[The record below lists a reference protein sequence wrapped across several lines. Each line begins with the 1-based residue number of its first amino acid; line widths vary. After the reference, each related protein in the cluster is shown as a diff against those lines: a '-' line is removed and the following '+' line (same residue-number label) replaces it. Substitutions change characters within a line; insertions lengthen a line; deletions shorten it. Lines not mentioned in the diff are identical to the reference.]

1 MGSSSDEE
9 DDQGYGDYDE
19 ECKTINPEDPEI
31 MGHIKTIV
39 QHIFFKCDSRNMG
52 QVKYIK
58 ARPFL
63 IEGYKHMHKPVGVK
77 LEQGE

>member
-9 DDQGYGDYDE
+9 DDQIPNMDE
-19 ECKTINPEDPEI
+19 ECKTIVQDDPVI
-31 MGHIKTIV
+31 RDHIKIIV

-52 QVKYIK
+52 QVKYVA

-63 IEGYKHMHKPVGVK
+63 IEGYKHMHKPVGQK
-77 LEQGE
+77 L